1 MKMNEINSLKRK
13 CIITNQIIE
22 ISKLIRFDYKKATNI
37 LKIDWDKNMNGR
49 GAYFVPEK
57 QNWEK
62 IKKTRALNRIFKTNF
77 TFELYLK
84 LEPELE
90 EKLWAKKHQD

>member
-1 MKMNEINSLKRK
+1 
-13 CIITNQIIE
+13 
-22 ISKLIRFDYKKATNI
+22 
-37 LKIDWDKNMNGR
+37 MNGR